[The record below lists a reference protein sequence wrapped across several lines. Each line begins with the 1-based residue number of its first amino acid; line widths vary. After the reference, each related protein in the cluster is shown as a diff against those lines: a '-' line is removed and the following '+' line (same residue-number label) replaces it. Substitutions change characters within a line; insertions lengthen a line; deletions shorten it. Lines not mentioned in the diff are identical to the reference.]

1 MKKSLTQE
9 IGNRPKTIIIVQAR
23 IKSSRLPGKVILKVQ
38 NEPLIIKLLKR
49 LNLSKEVD
57 KVILAIPR
65 SKQDIL
71 IKKKEY

>member
-38 NEPLIIKLLKR
+38 NEPLIIKEITFQN
-49 LNLSKEVD
+49 LNSVFD
-57 KVILAIPR
+57 F
-65 SKQDIL
+65 
-71 IKKKEY
+71 